1 MARRLPGGP
10 IEGGTLEY
18 HFQFGVILDNW
29 PALAKGVVLTLWLS
43 VVTMAS
49 GMLIGVA
56 GAYVLRF
63 GSRWAVACVRA
74 YVELFRNTPLLVQ
87 LFFIYFG
94 LPSVGVSLSPNVA
107 AMWALGINLG
117 AYAIEIIRGGMLGV
131 PAGLIDAGR
140 SLGLNNLKIYLLVLL
155 RPALVI
161 SFPALSSQFI
171 VLLLGTSMVSTISAE
186 ELTAVA
192 SSIQSR
198 TFRSFEIYL
207 AVLLIYLAIS
217 LAARA
222 ILHAISRRYI
232 YAHLKRITG

>member
-1 MARRLPGGP
+1 LDY
-10 IEGGTLEY
+10 T
-18 HFQFGVILDNW
+18 FQFDAVFANW
-29 PALAKGVVLTLWLS
+29 PLLLDGVLLTIRLS
-43 VVTMAS
+43 VITMAS
-49 GMLIGVA
+49 GLLIGIL

-63 GSRWAVACVRA
+63 GSRWGVAIVRG

-94 LPSVGVSLSPNVA
+94 LPSVGLPLSPNTA
-107 AMWALGINLG
+107 AVWALGINLG
-117 AYAIEIIRGGMLGV
+117 AYTIEIIRSGLLGV
-131 PAGLIDAGR
+131 PAGLVDAGR
-140 SLGLNNLKIYLLVLL
+140 SLGLTNLKIYLLILL

-171 VLLLGTSMVSTISAE
+171 VLLLGTSVVSTISAE

-207 AVLLIYLAIS
+207 AVLAIYLALS
-217 LAARA
+217 LTAKA
-222 ILHAISRRYI
+222 ILYAISRRFI
-232 YAHLKRITG
+232 YAHLKMIKG

>member
-1 MARRLPGGP
+1 MDYR
-10 IEGGTLEY
+10 
-18 HFQFGVILDNW
+18 FQFGVVWDNW
-29 PALAKGVVLTLWLS
+29 PALAVGVVLTLWLS
-43 VVTMAS
+43 LVTMVS

-63 GSRWAVACVRA
+63 GPRWAALCVRA

-94 LPSVGVSLSPNVA
+94 LPSIGISLSPNVA

-117 AYAIEIIRGGMLGV
+117 AYAVEIIRGGMLGV
-131 PAGLIDAGR
+131 PAGLVDAGR
-140 SLGLNNLKIYLLVLL
+140 ALGMSNLKIYLLVLL
-155 RPALVI
+155 RPSLII

-171 VLLLGTSMVSTISAE
+171 VLLLGTSMVSIISAE

-207 AVLLIYLAIS
+207 AVLFIYLAIS

-232 YAHLKRITG
+232 YAHLKRIRG